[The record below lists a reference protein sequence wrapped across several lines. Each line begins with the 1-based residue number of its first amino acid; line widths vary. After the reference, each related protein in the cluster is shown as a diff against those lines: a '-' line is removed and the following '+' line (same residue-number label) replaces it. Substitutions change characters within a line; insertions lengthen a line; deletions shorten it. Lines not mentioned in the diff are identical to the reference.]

1 MKPTIK
7 ERIKNYFKTKK
18 WWSIAL
24 DFLFYL
30 LILLFLIPST
40 RRTVWPVLMRTVL
53 HPPLKKVSTVPEKTL
68 GERDL
73 QWPLTT
79 LEGRKVTLGDY
90 KGRVL
95 FVNLWATWCP
105 PCRAEMPG
113 IEKLFREY
121 GDRVTFLM
129 IAGDT
134 PQKVKEYLKDH
145 KYTFPVL
152 IQTVATPPSLKTR
165 SIPTTFIIDKQ
176 GNIVLE
182 HKGASKWNARKIR
195 RLLDELLEER

>member
-1 MKPTIK
+1 MKPAIK
-7 ERIKNYFKTKK
+7 ERIKNYFKTRK

-40 RRTVWPVLMRTVL
+40 RRTVWPVLMRSVL

-79 LEGRKVTLGDY
+79 LEGRQVTLGDY

-113 IEKLFREY
+113 IEKLYKEY

-134 PQKVKEYLKDH
+134 PQKVKSYLKEH
-145 KYTFPVL
+145 GYTFPVL
-152 IQTVATPPSLKTR
+152 IQTVAAPSALKSR
-165 SIPTTFIIDKQ
+165 SIPTTFIIDKK
-176 GNIVLE
+176 GNIILE
-182 HKGASKWNARKIR
+182 HKGASKWNSRKIK
-195 RLLDELLEER
+195 RLLNELLEER

>member
-1 MKPTIK
+1 MKSTIK

-53 HPPLKKVSTVPEKTL
+53 HPPLKKVSDTPVETL
-68 GERDL
+68 GKEEL
-73 QWPLTT
+73 QWSLVT
-79 LEGRKVTLGDY
+79 LDGRRVTLGDY
-90 KGRVL
+90 RRKVV
-95 FVNLWATWCP
+95 FINFWATWCP

-113 IEKLFREY
+113 IEKLYKEY
-121 GDRVTFLM
+121 GDRVVFLM

-134 PQKVKEYLKDH
+134 PQKVKAY
-145 KYTFPVL
+145 
-152 IQTVATPPSLKTR
+152 IGSN
-165 SIPTTFIIDKQ
+165 
-176 GNIVLE
+176 G
-182 HKGASKWNARKIR
+182 
-195 RLLDELLEER
+195 

>member
-1 MKPTIK
+1 MKSTIK

-53 HPPLKKVSTVPEKTL
+53 HPPLKKVSDTPVETL
-68 GERDL
+68 GKEEL
-73 QWPLTT
+73 QWSLVT
-79 LEGRKVTLGDY
+79 LDGRRVTLGDY
-90 KGRVL
+90 RRKVV
-95 FVNLWATWCP
+95 FINFWATWCP

-113 IEKLFREY
+113 IEKLYKEY
-121 GDRVTFLM
+121 GDRVVFLM

-134 PQKVKEYLKDH
+134 PQKVKAYIGSNG
-145 KYTFPVL
+145 YTFPVL
-152 IQTVATPPSLKTR
+152 IQSSAAPPALRSR
-165 SIPTTFIIDKQ
+165 SIPTTFIIDRE
-176 GNIVLE
+176 GNIVLR
-182 HKGASKWNARKIR
+182 HKGASKWNARKIK
-195 RLLDELLEER
+195 RLLDKLLEER